1 MVDQADIFQPM
12 AQHSHYAELCTVL
25 YERELAYLAQLNT
38 DEVAS
43 LRWFQARIRSLP
55 YYVRRAARGM
65 LASQSPLQL
74 DIQNGSWQGSQKRQL
89 NLSAQAPQRLKQWLS
104 KHAALGIVMPL
115 VIASP
120 VRKQVLLDSI
130 DRIDRAQQR
139 VHLNQWGWFYFDG
152 SLAELDAPMMAL
164 TPAQQTEL
172 QIHLLKPEK
181 SSLTAACAGHQ
192 WNHKGKTDPRTL
204 NLREILLAAT
214 IDWDGPQRVV
224 RIPDK
229 V

>member
-1 MVDQADIFQPM
+1 MVDQADIFQPL

-25 YERELAYLAQLNT
+25 YERELAYLAQLKG
-38 DEVAS
+38 DETNS

-65 LASQSPLQL
+65 LASNSPLQL
-74 DIQNGSWQGSQKRQL
+74 DVQNGSWQGAQKRQL
-89 NLSAQAPQRLKQWLS
+89 TRSAQAPQRLQQWLQ
-104 KHAALGIVMPL
+104 KHAALGIVLPL
-115 VIASP
+115 MVASP
-120 VRKQVLLDSI
+120 IRKQVLLDSI
-130 DRIDRAQQR
+130 DRIDREQQR
-139 VHLNQWGWFYFDG
+139 IHLNQWGWFYFDG
-152 SLAELDAPMMAL
+152 RLAELDAPMYAF
-164 TPAQQTEL
+164 TSEQQANLE
-172 QIHLLKPEK
+172 IHLLKPEK

-224 RIPDK
+224 RIPDT